1 MGFEQ
6 SEHSGG
12 AWGGLRSPRI
22 LEAILDS
29 AAQCIL
35 AVGRDGRILAANS
48 KSEAMFG
55 YTPEELQGKPVE
67 VLVPEKAVR
76 SHQRHRDGYFE
87 APRVRPM
94 GAGVDLV
101 ARRKDGSEFPVEI
114 SLSHALGGDERLAIA
129 FVSDITERKT
139 LEVQL
144 AQSQKLE
151 AIGRLAGG
159 IAHDFNNLLTIITG
173 FDRFLLDRLSTMDPL
188 RGYAE
193 EIMKAAE
200 RASAMTKQ
208 LLAFSRRQIVQ
219 PKIVDLNKAVRESEQ
234 MIRRLMGENIDLV
247 YRLSDNAGR
256 VRIDPSQLDQI
267 VLNLLI
273 NSRDALPRGGR
284 VTVETAKVQLGEDYA
299 KTHVGV
305 VPGRF
310 AMLAVTDNGLGMDR
324 SVQEHIFEPFFT
336 TKPMDQGSGLGLAT
350 VYGIVKQNG
359 GDIWVY
365 SEVGKGTTF
374 KVYLPRIQRKG
385 DAEAMAGDVS
395 NKLKGSETVLVV
407 EDERGVRDLICTL
420 LSDKGYNVLVAA
432 SPREALE
439 QTSREQG
446 HVDLL
451 LTDVVLPEMS
461 GHELSQKLRLDRPG
475 MKVVYMSGYTENTIV
490 HHGVLEEDVQ
500 FVAKPF
506 TFEELL
512 SKVRST
518 LDG

>member
-129 FVSDITERKT
+129 FVSDITQRKT

-219 PKIVDLNKAVRESEQ
+219 PKIVDLNKAVRESE
-234 MIRRLMGENIDLV
+234 
-247 YRLSDNAGR
+247 
-256 VRIDPSQLDQI
+256 
-267 VLNLLI
+267 
-273 NSRDALPRGGR
+273 
-284 VTVETAKVQLGEDYA
+284 
-299 KTHVGV
+299 
-305 VPGRF
+305 
-310 AMLAVTDNGLGMDR
+310 
-324 SVQEHIFEPFFT
+324 
-336 TKPMDQGSGLGLAT
+336 
-350 VYGIVKQNG
+350 
-359 GDIWVY
+359 
-365 SEVGKGTTF
+365 
-374 KVYLPRIQRKG
+374 
-385 DAEAMAGDVS
+385 
-395 NKLKGSETVLVV
+395 
-407 EDERGVRDLICTL
+407 
-420 LSDKGYNVLVAA
+420 
-432 SPREALE
+432 
-439 QTSREQG
+439 
-446 HVDLL
+446 
-451 LTDVVLPEMS
+451 
-461 GHELSQKLRLDRPG
+461 
-475 MKVVYMSGYTENTIV
+475 
-490 HHGVLEEDVQ
+490 
-500 FVAKPF
+500 
-506 TFEELL
+506 
-512 SKVRST
+512 
-518 LDG
+518 

>member
-1 MGFEQ
+1 MGTEQ
-6 SEHSGG
+6 FEHSEG

-35 AVGRDGRILAANS
+35 AVGRDGRILAANA

-67 VLVPEKAVR
+67 VLVPERVVGI
-76 SHQRHRDGYFE
+76 HQKHRDGYLA

-94 GAGVDLV
+94 GDGVDLV

-114 SLSHALGGDERLAIA
+114 SLSHALVGDEQLAIA
-129 FVSDITERKT
+129 FVSDITQRKT
-139 LEVQL
+139 LEGQL

-159 IAHDFNNLLTIITG
+159 IAHDFNNLLTIIAG
-173 FDRFLLDRLSTMDPL
+173 FDRFLLDRLSTLDPL
-188 RGYAE
+188 RGHAE

-219 PKIVDLNKAVRESEQ
+219 PKIVDLNRAVRESEQ

-247 YRLSDNAGR
+247 YRLSSNVGR
-256 VRIDPSQLDQI
+256 VRIDPSQLDQV

-273 NSRDALPRGGR
+273 NARDALPRGGK
-284 VTVETAKVQLGEDYA
+284 VMVETAKVQLGEDYA

-305 VPGRF
+305 VPGPF
-310 AMLAVTDNGLGMDR
+310 TMLAVTDNGLGMDR

-336 TKPMDQGSGLGLAT
+336 TKPADRGSGLGLAT

-385 DAEAMAGDVS
+385 DAEKMAGDVS
-395 NKLKGSETVLVV
+395 SRLGGSETVLVV

-420 LSDKGYNVLVAA
+420 LGDNGYRVLAA
-432 SPREALE
+432 GSPREALE
-439 QTSREQG
+439 ISRGEQG
-446 HVDLL
+446 AVDLL

-461 GHELSQKLRLDRPG
+461 GQELSQKLRVGRPG
-475 MKVVYMSGYTENTIV
+475 LKVLYMSGYTENTIV
-490 HHGVLEEDVQ
+490 NHGVLEEEVH

-512 SKVRST
+512 AKVR
-518 LDG
+518 GAING

>member
-1 MGFEQ
+1 
-6 SEHSGG
+6 
-12 AWGGLRSPRI
+12 
-22 LEAILDS
+22 
-29 AAQCIL
+29 
-35 AVGRDGRILAANS
+35 
-48 KSEAMFG
+48 
-55 YTPEELQGKPVE
+55 
-67 VLVPEKAVR
+67 
-76 SHQRHRDGYFE
+76 
-87 APRVRPM
+87 
-94 GAGVDLV
+94 
-101 ARRKDGSEFPVEI
+101 
-114 SLSHALGGDERLAIA
+114 
-129 FVSDITERKT
+129 
-139 LEVQL
+139 
-144 AQSQKLE
+144 
-151 AIGRLAGG
+151 
-159 IAHDFNNLLTIITG
+159 
-173 FDRFLLDRLSTMDPL
+173 
-188 RGYAE
+188 
-193 EIMKAAE
+193 
-200 RASAMTKQ
+200 
-208 LLAFSRRQIVQ
+208 
-219 PKIVDLNKAVRESEQ
+219 
-234 MIRRLMGENIDLV
+234 
-247 YRLSDNAGR
+247 
-256 VRIDPSQLDQI
+256 
-267 VLNLLI
+267 
-273 NSRDALPRGGR
+273 
-284 VTVETAKVQLGEDYA
+284 
-299 KTHVGV
+299 
-305 VPGRF
+305 
-310 AMLAVTDNGLGMDR
+310 
-324 SVQEHIFEPFFT
+324 
-336 TKPMDQGSGLGLAT
+336 MDQGSGLGLAT

>member
-1 MGFEQ
+1 MGTDQ
-6 SEHSGG
+6 SEHPEG
-12 AWGGLRSPRI
+12 AWGELRSPRI

-35 AVGRDGRILAANS
+35 AVGRDGRILAANA

-67 VLVPEKAVR
+67 VLVPETVVGI
-76 SHQRHRDGYFE
+76 HQKHRDGYFE

-114 SLSHALGGDERLAIA
+114 SLSHAVSGDERLAIA
-129 FVSDITERKT
+129 FVSDITQRKT

-144 AQSQKLE
+144 TQAQKLE

-173 FDRFLLDRLSTMDPL
+173 YDRFLLDRLSTMDPL
-188 RGYAE
+188 RANAE

-219 PKIVDLNKAVRESEQ
+219 PKIVDLNRAVRDSEQ
-234 MIRRLMGENIDLV
+234 MVRRLMGENIELV
-247 YRLSDNAGR
+247 YRLSSNVGR
-256 VRIDPSQLDQI
+256 VRIDPSQLDQV

-273 NSRDALPRGGR
+273 NARDALPRGGR
-284 VTVETAKVQLGEDYA
+284 VTVETERVQLDEDYA

-305 VPGRF
+305 IPGPF
-310 AMLAVTDNGLGMDR
+310 TMLAVTDNGLGIDR
-324 SVQEHIFEPFFT
+324 SVQDHIFEPFFT
-336 TKPMDQGSGLGLAT
+336 TKSADRGSGLGLAT

-374 KVYLPRIQRKG
+374 KIYLPKVQRKG
-385 DAEAMAGDVS
+385 EAETTASDVS
-395 NKLKGSETVLVV
+395 DRRGGSETVLVV

-420 LSDKGYNVLVAA
+420 LGENGYRVLATG
-432 SPREALE
+432 SPRDALE
-439 QTSREQG
+439 ISRGEQG
-446 HVDLL
+446 TVDLL
-451 LTDVVLPEMS
+451 WCLAC
-461 GHELSQKLRLDRPG
+461 RRP
-475 MKVVYMSGYTENTIV
+475 
-490 HHGVLEEDVQ
+490 
-500 FVAKPF
+500 
-506 TFEELL
+506 
-512 SKVRST
+512 VR
-518 LDG
+518 GCRRACRRRFP